1 MKKPILYS
9 NFTVR
14 SFNLSSTRVFD
25 IEVASQLIDI
35 TKLKALMSNYAE
47 DEHSFFAINGGA
59 YKAPCRLQLTVNRC
73 FKVQDVLD
81 YFRVLG
87 RGSIDD
93 LRREYS

>member
-1 MKKPILYS
+1 MKKPIMYS

-14 SFNLSSTRVFD
+14 SFNLSSSRIVEFN
-25 IEVASQLIDI
+25 VASQLIDI
-35 TKLKALMSNYAE
+35 AMLKTLMCEYAE
-47 DEHSFFAINGGA
+47 CERSFSIANEDSI
-59 YKAPCRLQLTVNRC
+59 KVPCYLKLIVNRC
-73 FKVQDVLD
+73 FKVQDVVN